1 MAGIGILGYVS
12 SVGTIAGKLAIS
24 HRDLLSLVVMPV
36 LCLFV
41 STGFLWFGVRVMRG
55 CMGRA
60 SRSHPKPVSGHDFSR
75 AVQRKRESASR
86 PTARFRYR
94 SMRSLIS
101 GARRMGGTKY
111 RTKLSIGSSGSRSL
125 MYWRAQRM
133 TKMIAKTVLAY
144 GCGR

>member
-55 CMGRA
+55 CMGRD

-75 AVQRKRESASR
+75 AVQRQKKSASR
-86 PTARFRYR
+86 P
-94 SMRSLIS
+94 SE
-101 GARRMGGTKY
+101 
-111 RTKLSIGSSGSRSL
+111 
-125 MYWRAQRM
+125 
-133 TKMIAKTVLAY
+133 AKERET
-144 GCGR
+144 